1 MSSSGSKRRSISNSC
16 NINNTNDTSPSSS
29 DRYDESLLDLEWNDD
44 KKETATS
51 WSAQMRASN
60 INKPRTRR
68 VYGSATCGSGI
79 NNGSARGRAPLARIR
94 VADKVPQTL
103 LQKLNLSSSY
113 KRSSPAS
120 EAEDKLSAVAENYNP
135 ITAHQSL
142 LLAALTSPLSDEAT
156 SSSVS
161 KRKRIT
167 ETLYTTATKVST
179 TSSATKE
186 FAQSNSSA
194 SSPAFSS
201 HSAYAS
207 IGFNGLSAAAAAVAS
222 SHPKNLAKFTSER
235 LATYQSNSGSGN
247 KIHMRFGSDP
257 GGWSSLSAA
266 YPSMSPNPAIDLR
279 ALLQQASYTQKEN
292 NPNHKVPISTTSAMD
307 DTLHNECAS
316 IRCPMDKAI
325 ATNPTSLLDV
335 KSKPTFMEHI
345 SSSSSSTSSDDDR
358 VSKMN
363 KSLFKSRR
371 IFIAPRLGRNQLDYD
386 SDDTSSDSSPR
397 KDSLPCCLDVD
408 DDDNSDE
415 HLHSDEEVEALQQPF
430 HSMITPGN
438 PDNTFL
444 QHQILETLPSRQVIS
459 YLLQQLHLMVKKQQR
474 GTAASFITSYNNTR
488 LTVVPPNTWNTT
500 KRNEL
505 IKFATKT
512 LGFTLR
518 NASAGVEFL
527 QIKTEKAIKI
537 KTLIE
542 AALRERKLRTHQGE
556 EGGSKAITKVDET
569 MTTNACL
576 KAIPLVI
583 YNTSISSTNKKSLG
597 PLPRQ
602 KRESDFATENLPDIS
617 ALRIESL
624 DDGHS
629 ERIIGTSQPSNVD
642 IDRLPRLSVEQSLP
656 IQDILFHMAG
666 DSPQPFCRINT
677 DFKRRSGSK
686 FYCHQPEEIPSFE
699 SILNHEIA
707 QEEKAT
713 PLPTFSMNKRSKKL
727 PPKRSFSERLSGEL
741 RRDCV
746 ISPLTPFPSLQKNR
760 CRESRSSS
768 CKKEELVIT
777 PMMIRTSQS
786 YFCCSQHPSTVDWG
800 ASTRCDSS
808 ILEVLFLRFEAAC
821 ARSTKDRKQQPSEQ
835 NSCINATPKFL
846 PCTNKGGNQIPKYDD
861 DCADDDDSIV
871 PLLGSTHFG
880 FVQEHYQLSLK
891 RSQSSPADMHKRKRD
906 SLAKLRR
913 QSICKAMKEF
923 CPRRLTSRPNAPFLL
938 PNSQAIED
946 IMIDSSSCKVPS
958 LVNEPPKL
966 LVTEVCGS
974 ESSFQCDS
982 YFDAF
987 LPLIFD
993 FLSEQDLLCKASL
1006 VCTRWADIAAYS
1018 LAKLMLISVG
1028 CRTDIIPQGK
1038 KEDRNRTF
1046 SEKLV
1051 EEISLHDRND
1061 FYFSR
1066 SQYQSIVKSIEKSW
1080 AEMNRIFPWAC
1091 FLAEGAYK
1099 KVYRVW
1105 NADVDG
1111 EEAISVMD
1119 VDLIESMGNKTVIG
1133 AELAVSVL
1141 LSSLARRN
1149 ICPNFI
1155 ITRGMFSC
1163 RFEPPSSH
1171 WGCAE
1176 NKQPLGST
1184 FDPSRHA
1191 KKPRQPHL
1199 RRAGNF
1205 QYIRMEL
1212 CKFGDIE
1219 NFIATQPNKEISP
1232 DEARHLL
1239 FQMAFSL
1246 YAASSQFG
1254 LKHYDVKLL
1263 NFFLQSAN
1271 VESRDSKMHP
1281 FTILRYGVGHY
1292 IFDLKM
1298 PTARAY
1304 IAKLADYGTADLQQ
1318 DTHGNSVTLGQFTT
1332 LENSPPE
1339 QLILGDEAVQGFGHD
1354 LFGLGLCMLHLFT
1367 GDAPYEEILQ
1377 DVVCPPT
1384 LKKKL
1389 KQIWLSGKKS
1399 SGFCVIRSVIL
1410 SDVFEDENDVAQGV
1424 PDETLYH
1431 TLYRY
1436 LVLFGI
1442 PKDKYQKKRSGSVWK
1457 AIVSCLGEHD
1467 DVVNELTDNSRRKP
1481 TDREIFVRDRSFYS
1495 FLHGSDWR
1503 ISRAREKLKNMSGGV
1518 DLLLSLVEFNP
1529 ERRASALDILN
1540 SEFMAPLRISQTKID
1555 ENDEENILYTF
1566 MAFHTPSGRH
1576 VKV

>member
-1 MSSSGSKRRSISNSC
+1 
-16 NINNTNDTSPSSS
+16 
-29 DRYDESLLDLEWNDD
+29 LEWNDD

-576 KAIPLVI
+576 KALISTVYLGYPLSSRYQSKI
-583 YNTSISSTNKKSLG
+583 FCSIWLGIALNHFVEST
-597 PLPRQ
+597 Q
-602 KRESDFATENLPDIS
+602 
-617 ALRIESL
+617 
-624 DDGHS
+624 
-629 ERIIGTSQPSNVD
+629 
-642 IDRLPRLSVEQSLP
+642 
-656 IQDILFHMAG
+656 
-666 DSPQPFCRINT
+666 
-677 DFKRRSGSK
+677 
-686 FYCHQPEEIPSFE
+686 
-699 SILNHEIA
+699 ILNV
-707 QEEKAT
+707 
-713 PLPTFSMNKRSKKL
+713 
-727 PPKRSFSERLSGEL
+727 EL
-741 RRDCV
+741 
-746 ISPLTPFPSLQKNR
+746 
-760 CRESRSSS
+760 
-768 CKKEELVIT
+768 
-777 PMMIRTSQS
+777 
-786 YFCCSQHPSTVDWG
+786 
-800 ASTRCDSS
+800 
-808 ILEVLFLRFEAAC
+808 
-821 ARSTKDRKQQPSEQ
+821 
-835 NSCINATPKFL
+835 
-846 PCTNKGGNQIPKYDD
+846 
-861 DCADDDDSIV
+861 IV
-871 PLLGSTHFG
+871 
-880 FVQEHYQLSLK
+880 
-891 RSQSSPADMHKRKRD
+891 
-906 SLAKLRR
+906 
-913 QSICKAMKEF
+913 
-923 CPRRLTSRPNAPFLL
+923 
-938 PNSQAIED
+938 
-946 IMIDSSSCKVPS
+946 
-958 LVNEPPKL
+958 
-966 LVTEVCGS
+966 
-974 ESSFQCDS
+974 
-982 YFDAF
+982 
-987 LPLIFD
+987 
-993 FLSEQDLLCKASL
+993 
-1006 VCTRWADIAAYS
+1006 
-1018 LAKLMLISVG
+1018 
-1028 CRTDIIPQGK
+1028 
-1038 KEDRNRTF
+1038 
-1046 SEKLV
+1046 
-1051 EEISLHDRND
+1051 
-1061 FYFSR
+1061 
-1066 SQYQSIVKSIEKSW
+1066 
-1080 AEMNRIFPWAC
+1080 
-1091 FLAEGAYK
+1091 
-1099 KVYRVW
+1099 
-1105 NADVDG
+1105 
-1111 EEAISVMD
+1111 
-1119 VDLIESMGNKTVIG
+1119 
-1133 AELAVSVL
+1133 
-1141 LSSLARRN
+1141 
-1149 ICPNFI
+1149 NFI
-1155 ITRGMFSC
+1155 
-1163 RFEPPSSH
+1163 
-1171 WGCAE
+1171 
-1176 NKQPLGST
+1176 
-1184 FDPSRHA
+1184 
-1191 KKPRQPHL
+1191 
-1199 RRAGNF
+1199 
-1205 QYIRMEL
+1205 
-1212 CKFGDIE
+1212 
-1219 NFIATQPNKEISP
+1219 
-1232 DEARHLL
+1232 
-1239 FQMAFSL
+1239 
-1246 YAASSQFG
+1246 
-1254 LKHYDVKLL
+1254 
-1263 NFFLQSAN
+1263 
-1271 VESRDSKMHP
+1271 
-1281 FTILRYGVGHY
+1281 
-1292 IFDLKM
+1292 
-1298 PTARAY
+1298 
-1304 IAKLADYGTADLQQ
+1304 
-1318 DTHGNSVTLGQFTT
+1318 VTNQ
-1332 LENSPPE
+1332 
-1339 QLILGDEAVQGFGHD
+1339 
-1354 LFGLGLCMLHLFT
+1354 
-1367 GDAPYEEILQ
+1367 
-1377 DVVCPPT
+1377 
-1384 LKKKL
+1384 K
-1389 KQIWLSGKKS
+1389 
-1399 SGFCVIRSVIL
+1399 
-1410 SDVFEDENDVAQGV
+1410 
-1424 PDETLYH
+1424 
-1431 TLYRY
+1431 
-1436 LVLFGI
+1436 
-1442 PKDKYQKKRSGSVWK
+1442 KYQV
-1457 AIVSCLGEHD
+1457 
-1467 DVVNELTDNSRRKP
+1467 
-1481 TDREIFVRDRSFYS
+1481 
-1495 FLHGSDWR
+1495 
-1503 ISRAREKLKNMSGGV
+1503 
-1518 DLLLSLVEFNP
+1518 LSPF
-1529 ERRASALDILN
+1529 
-1540 SEFMAPLRISQTKID
+1540 
-1555 ENDEENILYTF
+1555 
-1566 MAFHTPSGRH
+1566 
-1576 VKV
+1576 